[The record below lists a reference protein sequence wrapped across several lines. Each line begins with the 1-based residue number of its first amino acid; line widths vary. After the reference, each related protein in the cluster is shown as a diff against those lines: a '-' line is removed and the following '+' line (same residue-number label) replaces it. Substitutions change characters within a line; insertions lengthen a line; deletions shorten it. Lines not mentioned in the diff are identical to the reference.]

1 MTKKISKTIIN
12 FKALIAVAF
21 TIALII
27 FSESGFSAA
36 VEGLDTWWKIVF
48 PALLPFFI
56 IAEIL
61 MGLGVVHFL
70 GVLLEPLMKPLFK
83 VPGVGAFALAMG
95 LASGYPIG
103 AKITAQLRK
112 EKLCTQAEGE
122 RLISFTNTADPLFM
136 IGAVAVGMF
145 SKPELGLVLALAHY
159 LSCLSVGFIMRFYNP
174 HSNNQDTVAPQEDK
188 NTNIISRAFRKL
200 YQAQREDGRSFGQL
214 LGDSITEAVNT
225 LLLIG
230 GFIIFFSVLTQI
242 LADIGLTKLL
252 ATILSIILQPL
263 GIKRTMILPLVG
275 GLFEI
280 TNGSNLASQA
290 IAPLN
295 QQLMITSG
303 IIAWSGLSVHAQ
315 VMTMINET
323 DLRIKPYLWARVL
336 HGFGASLITYL
347 LLGPGNML
355 NSHLLKP
362 IAFNP
367 QQIDIKVSYLDY
379 ISQISF
385 GVLLILFASITASL
399 LIHWLKKITIIS
411 FHHFNNY

>member
-1 MTKKISKTIIN
+1 MEEKINKRMIN
-12 FKALIAVAF
+12 FKALVAISF
-21 TIALII
+21 TIALILY
-27 FSESGFSAA
+27 SESGFSAA
-36 VEGLDTWWKIVF
+36 VNGLNTWWKIVF

-136 IGAVAVGMF
+136 VGAVAVGMF
-145 SKPELGLVLALAHY
+145 AQPKLGIILALAHY
-159 LSCLSVGFIMRFYNP
+159 ISCLGVGFVMRFYNP
-174 HSNNQDTVAPQEDK
+174 RTNNQNKIIKESK
-188 NTNIISRAFRKL
+188 NKSLLQRAFNKL
-200 YQAQREDGRSFGQL
+200 YQAQHQDGRSFGKL
-214 LGDSITEAVNT
+214 LGDSIQEAVNT

-230 GFIIFFSVLTQI
+230 GFIIFFSVLTRI
-242 LADIGLTKLL
+242 LTDIGLIRLFSAGLL
-252 ATILSIILQPL
+252 KILAPFNLKQ
-263 GIKRTMILPLVG
+263 TMILPLVG

-280 TNGSNLASQA
+280 TNGANLASQA
-290 IAPLN
+290 AAPLS
-295 QQLMITSG
+295 QQLIITSG

-315 VMTMINET
+315 VITMINET

-336 HGFGASLITYL
+336 HGLLASLVTYL
-347 LLGPGNML
+347 LLGPVNIINIELLSPVSTTFQQL
-355 NSHLLKP
+355 NLNINYLGYLSHIVLGILLLLT
-362 IAFNP
+362 ILICFS
-367 QQIDIKVSYLDY
+367 IIIYGIKKAKV
-379 ISQISF
+379 IC
-385 GVLLILFASITASL
+385 
-399 LIHWLKKITIIS
+399 
-411 FHHFNNY
+411 FHYFS

>member
-1 MTKKISKTIIN
+1 MTEKISKSIIN
-12 FKALIAVAF
+12 FKALVAVAF
-21 TIALII
+21 TISLIL

-103 AKITAQLRK
+103 AKITAQLRR
-112 EKLCTQAEGE
+112 EQLCTQAEGE

-136 IGAVAVGMF
+136 VGAVAVGMF
-145 SKPELGLVLALAHY
+145 ARPELGLVLALAHY
-159 LSCLSVGFIMRFYNP
+159 LSCLAVGFIMRFYNP
-174 HSNNQDTVAPQEDK
+174 STNDQTTVAQEN
-188 NTNIISRAFRKL
+188 NTASNIINRAFKKL

-214 LGDSITEAVNT
+214 LGDAIKEAVNT

-242 LADIGLTKLL
+242 LADIGFTKLL
-252 ATILSIILQPL
+252 SILLSIILKPL
-263 GIKRTMILPLVG
+263 GIKKTMILPLVG

-290 IAPLN
+290 AAPLN
-295 QQLMITSG
+295 QQLVITSG
-303 IIAWSGLSVHAQ
+303 VIAWSGLSVHAQ
-315 VMTMINET
+315 VMTMINGT

-336 HGFGASLITYL
+336 HGFLASIITYL
-347 LLGPGNML
+347 LVGPANILGSQLLQPVTFSPQYL
-355 NSHLLKP
+355 NVK
-362 IAFNP
+362 IN
-367 QQIDIKVSYLDY
+367 YLGY

-385 GVLLILFASITASL
+385 GILIILTASILLSL
-399 LIHWLKKITIIS
+399 IMHLIKRITVIS
-411 FHHFNNY
+411 FHYFG

>member
-1 MTKKISKTIIN
+1 MTEKISKKIIN
-12 FKALIAVAF
+12 FKALVAVTF
-21 TIALII
+21 TISLIL

-36 VEGLDTWWKIVF
+36 VNGLDTWWKIVF

-56 IAEIL
+56 IAEML

-103 AKITAQLRK
+103 AKITAQLRR

-145 SKPELGLVLALAHY
+145 AQPELGLILALAHY
-159 LSCLSVGFIMRFYNP
+159 LSCLVVGFTMRFYNP
-174 HSNNQDTVAPQEDK
+174 STNNQ
-188 NTNIISRAFRKL
+188 NTIVQDDSSEANILTRAFKKL

-214 LGDSITEAVNT
+214 LGDAIKESVNT

-242 LADIGLTKLL
+242 LADVGFTKLISTL
-252 ATILSIILQPL
+252 LSIILQPL
-263 GIKRTMILPLVG
+263 NIKRAMILPLIG

-290 IAPLN
+290 AAPLN
-295 QQLMITSG
+295 QQLIITSG

-336 HGFGASLITYL
+336 HGILASLITYL
-347 LLGPGNML
+347 LIGPGNML
-355 NSHLLKP
+355 SNSFLKP

-367 QQIDIKVSYLDY
+367 QQLNIKINYLGY
-379 ISQISF
+379 ISQIGFS
-385 GVLLILFASITASL
+385 ILFILISAIFLSL
-399 LIHWLKKITIIS
+399 LIHLVKRITIIS
-411 FHHFNNY
+411 FHYFS